1 MMNIYLAEQQLS
13 AIIKPQKKL
22 ILQRPASTEHGW
34 PGHRLRQPSL
44 VCCSTAGSSVSVDS
58 HLEQKNAEQQLSAI
72 VQPQKTLILQRPA
85 STEHGWPGHRLRQP
99 SLVCRS
105 TAGGTVSMDSHR
117 LEFCVVILVVTIRTV
132 RGVHT
137 VAVVGYVQ
145 V

>member
-13 AIIKPQKKL
+13 AIIKPQKK
-22 ILQRPASTEHGW
+22 
-34 PGHRLRQPSL
+34 
-44 VCCSTAGSSVSVDS
+44 
-58 HLEQKNAEQQLSAI
+58 
-72 VQPQKTLILQRPA
+72 LILQRPA

-145 V
+145 VLVVPVVAHVHPVRFASIPQEFEVRVLIV